1 MISRRYFTVSP
12 STIEFRHRDPRA
24 LLCGWF
30 RVLIMFSS
38 KTRKFRIGST
48 KRRMEYGYAFRTSH
62 HPTRD
67 SKETNATA
75 RMNAPPSRSIF
86 RSHAT
91 RGASATLFA
100 LALVFF
106 RRIHAAER
114 EAVRATRFNARD
126 FCEQASTRELEP
138 WNNHKKVLSF
148 SLFAPSSED
157 ERSRAHVDPT
167 RTSDLVLHS

>member
-1 MISRRYFTVSP
+1 
-12 STIEFRHRDPRA
+12 
-24 LLCGWF
+24 
-30 RVLIMFSS
+30 
-38 KTRKFRIGST
+38 
-48 KRRMEYGYAFRTSH
+48 MEYGYAFRTSH
-62 HPTRD
+62 HPPRD
-67 SKETNATA
+67 SKETNAAA

-126 FCEQASTRELEP
+126 FCEQTSTRELEP
-138 WNNHKKVLSF
+138 WNDHKKVCLSACSHPLARAKKQTFLGF
-148 SLFAPSSED
+148 STASWRMRKMRNSTIPIGSCVSTSSV
-157 ERSRAHVDPT
+157 S
-167 RTSDLVLHS
+167 TSKPKAYY